1 VGDLALDML
10 ALMRG
15 SESSAAR
22 QRLKAAAHSVAQR
35 IGFDVIRSESAI
47 PALTTPAILRET
59 GTTVVVDVGANSGQY
74 GSKLRRE
81 GYRGRIV
88 SFEPMASAFALLE
101 EKADADPAWTCVRVA
116 VGAAPGEATLHVTAN
131 SASSSL
137 LSMGD
142 ETIGAEPAT
151 AVVADE
157 TVKVEPLDELVHDL
171 LIGDDRVFLKVDV
184 QGYERE
190 VLEGAEETIRRAQA
204 MQVELALVQLY
215 EGQAL
220 IHELL
225 GYLYDRGFDLVDLSP
240 GFKDRRTGQL
250 LETDALFRRRRP
262 G

>member
-1 VGDLALDML
+1 VVDLRLDML
-10 ALMRG
+10 VPMRR
-15 SESSAAR
+15 SESNAAR

-59 GTTVVVDVGANSGQY
+59 GTTVVVDVGANSGQF
-74 GSKLRRE
+74 GSKLRGE

-88 SFEPMASAFALLE
+88 SFEPMASAFALLA
-101 EKADADPAWTCVRVA
+101 EKAAKDPAWTCVQVA
-116 VGAAPGEATLHVTAN
+116 AGAAPGEATLHVASN

-137 LSMGD
+137 LPMSG

-151 AVVADE
+151 ATVAE
-157 TVKVEPLDELVHDL
+157 EMVRVAPLDELVHDV
-171 LIGDDRVFLKVDV
+171 LIGDDRVFLKIDV

-190 VLEGAEETIRRAQA
+190 VLEGAEETIRQVDA

-225 GYLYDRGFDLVDLSP
+225 SHLYDRGFDLVDLSP

-250 LETDALFRRRRP
+250 LETDALFRRRSP